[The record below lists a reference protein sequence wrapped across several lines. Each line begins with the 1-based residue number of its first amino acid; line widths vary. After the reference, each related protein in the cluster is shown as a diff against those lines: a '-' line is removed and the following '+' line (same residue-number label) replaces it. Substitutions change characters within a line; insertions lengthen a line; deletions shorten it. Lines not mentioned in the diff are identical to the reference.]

1 METIRVWSG
10 DLRTKKKK
18 RNSWDE
24 ESSFII
30 YLMFKASLFLI
41 KESSFLNIVQAWFFF
56 HQPISGVKMFI
67 QLKDTCFIYV
77 DVWWLYVCIQIL
89 GFFVKQI
96 CHLHL
101 KLENTLLIVVRKSCT
116 WLENMQ
122 CWIFYGID
130 PIFCLRWHVF
140 AYAYFFTSHLLFIH
154 GTRYSVRFNHL
165 EVAEVAAWGL
175 ANLIQ

>member
-1 METIRVWSG
+1 MIVDISVWFFFHQPIYEELRFCLFLWVISVLLPLSLRYISLRMETIRVWSG

-41 KESSFLNIVQAWFFF
+41 KESSYLNIVQAWFFF

-77 DVWWLYVCIQIL
+77 DVWWLYVCIQTP

-96 CHLHL
+96 AISTWSWRIHCWLLYGSPALGL
-101 KLENTLLIVVRKSCT
+101 KICNV
-116 WLENMQ
+116 
-122 CWIFYGID
+122 G
-130 PIFCLRWHVF
+130 
-140 AYAYFFTSHLLFIH
+140 
-154 GTRYSVRFNHL
+154 YSTV
-165 EVAEVAAWGL
+165 
-175 ANLIQ
+175 LIQFSV